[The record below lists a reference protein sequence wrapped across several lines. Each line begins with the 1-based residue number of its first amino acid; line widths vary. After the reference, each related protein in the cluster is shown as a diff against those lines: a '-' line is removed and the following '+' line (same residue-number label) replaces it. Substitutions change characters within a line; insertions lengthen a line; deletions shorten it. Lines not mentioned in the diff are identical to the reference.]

1 LNQNGKLGIVLPH
14 GVLFRGGSEGKIR
27 TGILKEDIL
36 EAVVGLPSK
45 LFYNTGI
52 PASILIVNKSKPEH
66 LKNKVVF
73 IDSSLDFKEGKN
85 QNSLEE
91 EHVKKIIDTYD
102 AGEEIDKY
110 MRIVDMEEIKEN
122 DYNLNIARYI
132 DTSEE
137 EELVDLAQT
146 LENIRD
152 IEAKENEIDDK
163 LAGYL
168 KELGL

>member
-1 LNQNGKLGIVLPH
+1 
-14 GVLFRGGSEGKIR
+14 
-27 TGILKEDIL
+27 
-36 EAVVGLPSK
+36 
-45 LFYNTGI
+45 
-52 PASILIVNKSKPEH
+52 

>member
-1 LNQNGKLGIVLPH
+1 
-14 GVLFRGGSEGKIR
+14 
-27 TGILKEDIL
+27 
-36 EAVVGLPSK
+36 
-45 LFYNTGI
+45 
-52 PASILIVNKSKPEH
+52 H
-66 LKNKVVF
+66 LKNKVIF

-91 EHVKKIIDTYD
+91 EHVKKVVDAYD

-137 EELVDLAQT
+137 EEPVDLPAT
-146 LENIRD
+146 LEAIKE
-152 IEAKENEIDDK
+152 IETKEKEIDDK